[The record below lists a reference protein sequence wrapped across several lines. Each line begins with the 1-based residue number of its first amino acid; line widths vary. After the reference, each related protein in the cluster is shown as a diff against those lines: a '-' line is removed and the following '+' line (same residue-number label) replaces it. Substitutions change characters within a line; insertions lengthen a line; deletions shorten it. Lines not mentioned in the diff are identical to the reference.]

1 VSDKIHV
8 SEEVRLTLSTLPR
21 LKTLENFCPKAK
33 SILVKLQTKNYR
45 DLDKALEEAFKAVSK
60 KDTRNCC
67 NHYCHYTSSVRGE
80 CGRNYSNPDT

>member
-21 LKTLENFCPKAK
+21 LKTIENFCPKAK
-33 SILVKLQTKNYR
+33 SILGKLQPKNYR
-45 DLDKALEEAFKAVSK
+45 DLNKALEEAFRSVSK

-67 NHYCHYTSSVRGE
+67 NLCHYTSSVRE
-80 CGRNYSNPDT
+80 KL